1 MNLQNEGM
9 LELSLYTFLL
19 RPIQCHVLATT
30 LTKVLV
36 QRKQMD
42 DEHLVCNGL
51 PLLCL
56 SERGIL

>member
-9 LELSLYTFLL
+9 LELSSYTFLL
-19 RPIQCHVLATT
+19 RPIQCHILATT

-42 DEHLVCNGL
+42 DHMVY
-51 PLLCL
+51 
-56 SERGIL
+56 RGTYGCVMFV